1 MSKGLNSGAQG
12 TCPDRAL
19 ENADLPR
26 TNGKRLDE
34 VAQLLALGILRLRA
48 RKDGVS
54 QTGVDFAAEQSVCG
68 TEPETH
74 GESE

>member
-1 MSKGLNSGAQG
+1 MSEGLNSGAQR

-26 TNGKRLDE
+26 TDGERLDE

-48 RKDGVS
+48 RQDGDS
-54 QTGVDFAAEQSVCG
+54 QTGVDFEAQQSVCG
-68 TEPETH
+68 TEPEIH